1 MPSLPRWLN
10 LPNAFTAL
18 RLLLAP
24 VVIAA
29 ILQARHTLAL
39 ELFLLAAVTDVIDGA
54 LARRLGQPTTTG
66 AYFDPIADKCLLSGV
81 FLALG
86 WARLVPRWIVAVV
99 LGRDLYIVLA
109 ASACLL
115 WTPLRK
121 FPPSLWGKASTFIQ
135 ISTVVA
141 CLVRDAYN
149 TAPLRIAAGILMW
162 LAASLAFAS
171 GLEYTI
177 RGARLLGATPRHGS
191 GI

>member
-1 MPSLPRWLN
+1 MPPVPRWLN

-18 RLLLAP
+18 RLLLTP
-24 VVIAA
+24 VVIVA
-29 ILQARHTLAL
+29 ILASRHTLAL
-39 ELFLLAAVTDVIDGA
+39 EWFLFAAVTDVIDGA
-54 LARRLGQPTTTG
+54 LARRLGQPTAAG

-86 WARLVPRWIVAVV
+86 WSRLVPRWIVAVV

-109 ASACLL
+109 ASACLW

-121 FPPSLWGKASTFIQ
+121 FPPSVWGKASTFIQ

-141 CLVRDAYN
+141 WLVRDAYN
-149 TAPLRIAAGILMW
+149 TAPLRAAADILMW
-162 LAASLAFAS
+162 LAALLALAS

-177 RGARLLGATPRHGS
+177 RGARLLGAVPRHGP

>member
-1 MPSLPRWLN
+1 MPSVPRWLN

-18 RLLLAP
+18 RILLAP

-29 ILQARHTLAL
+29 ILQARHALAL
-39 ELFLLAAVTDVIDGA
+39 GLFIFAATTDVIDGA
-54 LARRLGQPTTTG
+54 LARRLGRPTASG

-86 WARLVPRWIVAVV
+86 WSRLAPRWIVAIV

-121 FPPSLWGKASTFIQ
+121 FPPSVWGKASTFIQ

-141 CLVRDAYN
+141 WLVRDAYN
-149 TAPLRIAAGILMW
+149 TAFLRAAADILMW
-162 LAASLAFAS
+162 CAAALAFGS
-171 GLEYTI
+171 GLDYTI
-177 RGARLLGATPRHGS
+177 RGARLLGASRRGS

>member
-1 MPSLPRWLN
+1 MPPVPRWLN

-24 VVIAA
+24 VVAAA
-29 ILQARHTLAL
+29 ILASHHTLAL
-39 ELFLLAAVTDVIDGA
+39 AWFLLAAITDVIDGA
-54 LARRLGQPTTTG
+54 LARRLGQPTAAG

-86 WARLVPRWIVAVV
+86 WSRLVPRWIVAIV
-99 LGRDLYIVLA
+99 LGRDLYILLA
-109 ASACLL
+109 ASFCLW

-121 FPPSLWGKASTFIQ
+121 FPPSVWGKASTFIQ

-141 CLVRDAYN
+141 CLVRDAHN
-149 TAPLRIAAGILMW
+149 TAPLRAAADILMW
-162 LAASLAFAS
+162 LAVSLALAS
-171 GLEYTI
+171 GLDYTV
-177 RGARLLGATPRHGS
+177 RGARLLSTTPRHGS

>member
-1 MPSLPRWLN
+1 MPSVPRWLN
-10 LPNAFTAL
+10 LPNAVTTL

-24 VVIAA
+24 VVVAA
-29 ILQARHTLAL
+29 ILASRHLLAL
-39 ELFLLAAVTDVIDGA
+39 EWFLLAAVTDVIDGA
-54 LARRLGQPTTTG
+54 LARRFSQPTTSG

-86 WARLVPRWIVAVV
+86 WSRLVPRWIVAVV

-109 ASACLL
+109 SAACLL

-121 FPPSLWGKASTFIQ
+121 FPPSIWGKASTFIQ

-149 TAPLRIAAGILMW
+149 TAPLRAAAGMLMW

-171 GLEYTI
+171 GVEYTI
-177 RGARLLGATPRHGS
+177 RGVRLLGAMPRPGS

>member
-1 MPSLPRWLN
+1 MPSVPRWLN

-18 RLLLAP
+18 RVLLAP

-39 ELFLLAAVTDVIDGA
+39 GLFIFAAITDVIDGA
-54 LARRLGQPTTTG
+54 LARRLGQPTASG
-66 AYFDPIADKCLLSGV
+66 AYFDPIADKCLLSSV

-86 WARLVPRWIVAVV
+86 WSRLVPRWIVAVV

-121 FPPSLWGKASTFIQ
+121 FPPSVWGKASTFIQ

-141 CLVRDAYN
+141 WLVRDAYN
-149 TAPLRIAAGILMW
+149 TAFLRTAADILMW
-162 LAASLAFAS
+162 CAAALAFGS
-171 GLEYTI
+171 GFDYTV
-177 RGARLLGATPRHGS
+177 RGARLLGASRRGS